1 MRIFRR
7 LLLSTLLLAGVLGV
21 AGGALAMVGMARW
34 GEAGWYYHY
43 TPEYRLRCARQAL
56 RADDTDRAHKIGLVL
71 EADGYKDHVNLLR
84 GEELFLQAKPYAE
97 TGKMEVAGPVLN
109 HAVNE
114 LIKIQK
120 TSPLWTESALLVG
133 KSFLY
138 MHKLHEAE
146 RIFDYLVKQDADNVD
161 AHRGLASIYYDQGAG
176 ARAIFHLTKVGE
188 LDSRDGRPYRLIA
201 LICKDQEQYDE
212 AIKNYEEAL
221 QRKLPAHVPEQDPAT
236 VRQELAQCLVV
247 RAQFQRALEVLQDVS
262 LSVDAAADVEALRAE
277 ALLGM
282 GRTAEAQ
289 QVLDNAL
296 NIFNNNGALCR
307 LRARIHVEAKEF
319 EPARKL
325 LEKAL
330 WIERTDY
337 RARLQ
342 LIQVL
347 KVLGDNQ
354 ELDRQQHEQDQVKK
368 DMEER
373 SRLEREAVARPWDAS
388 LRLRLAELCRR
399 LNRGDLALMWERA
412 AAACPPA
419 PLDTPERREEKRQQQ
434 DKLNKDGSVK

>member
-21 AGGALAMVGMARW
+21 VGGALAMVGMARW

-71 EADGYKDHVNLLR
+71 EADGYKDHASLLR

-97 TGKMEVAGPVLN
+97 TGKIEVAGPELN
-109 HAVNE
+109 RAVSE
-114 LIKIQK
+114 LVKIRDK
-120 TSPLWTESALLVG
+120 SPLWPESALLIG
-133 KSFLY
+133 KSYLY
-138 MHKLHEAE
+138 MHKLHDA
-146 RIFDYLVKQDADNVD
+146 RLIFEYLVKQDENSVD
-161 AHRGLASIYYDQGAG
+161 AHRGLASIYYDQGARD
-176 ARAIFHLTKVGE
+176 RAILHLRKVGE
-188 LDSRDGRPYRLIA
+188 LDARDGRPYRLIA

-236 VRQELAQCLVV
+236 VRQELAQCLVA
-247 RAQFQRALEVLQDVS
+247 RAQFQRALEVLQEAS
-262 LSVDAAADVEALRAE
+262 PSVDAAADVEALRAE

-282 GRTAEAQ
+282 GRTTEAQ

-325 LEKAL
+325 LERAL

-337 RARLQ
+337 PARLQ

-347 KVLGDNQ
+347 KVLGDNE
-354 ELDRQQHEQDQVKK
+354 ELDRQQHELNQVKK

-419 PLDTPERREEKRQQQ
+419 PPDAPERKEEKRQQQ
-434 DKLNKDGSVK
+434 EKRNKDGSVK

>member
-7 LLLSTLLLAGVLGV
+7 LLLSTLLLAGLLGV

-97 TGKMEVAGPVLN
+97 TGKMDVAGPVLN

-120 TSPLWTESALLVG
+120 TSPLWTESALLSG

-138 MHKLHEAE
+138 MHKLREAE
-146 RIFDYLVKQDADNVD
+146 HVFDYLVNLDANNVD
-161 AHRGLASIYYDQGAG
+161 AHRGLASIYYDQGAR
-176 ARAIFHLTKVGE
+176 ARAIFHLEKVGE
-188 LDSRDGRPYRLIA
+188 LDARDGRPYRLIA

-212 AIKNYEEAL
+212 AIKNYEAAL
-221 QRKLPAHVPEQDPAT
+221 QRQLPAHVPEQDPAT
-236 VRQELAQCLVV
+236 VSQELAQCLVA
-247 RAQFQRALEVLQDVS
+247 RRQFQRALEVLQDVS
-262 LSVDAAADVEALRAE
+262 PAVDAAADMEALRAE

-282 GRTAEAQ
+282 GRTTEAR
-289 QVLDNAL
+289 QVLDDAVE
-296 NIFNNNGALCR
+296 IYKNNGTLCR

-330 WIERTDY
+330 LIERTDY
-337 RARLQ
+337 PSRYQ

-347 KVLGDNQ
+347 KVLGDNE
-354 ELDRQQHEQDQVKK
+354 ELNRQQRDLEQLKK

-373 SRLEREAVARPWDAS
+373 SRLEGEAMRKPWDAS

-399 LNRGDLALMWERA
+399 LDRRDLGLMWERA

-419 PLDTPERREEKRQQQ
+419 PPDAPERREEKRQQQ
-434 DKLNKDGSVK
+434 EKLNKDGSLK